1 MLTFNQILARI
12 KNNALSHLQI
22 DSFYQ
27 GDPHEFDEQSDNQ
40 TANDVSYGACFCQ
53 PLPGSINRG
62 DKIRVYNF
70 KLTFLDR
77 VEVGKANEQEVQS
90 DMDLVAQD
98 FVAMLGNP
106 YYNDWE
112 LTNVSP
118 VTFVT
123 EMLGDMCAGVE
134 LDITINV
141 DYIPNICQIPR
152 DAILTEDGFD
162 IVTEQQQTVITE

>member
-1 MLTFNQILARI
+1 MLSYNQIIRRI
-12 KNNALSHLQI
+12 KNLAISHLQI

-40 TANDVSYGACFCQ
+40 TAENVAYAACFVET
-53 PLPGSINRG
+53 LPGSINRA
-62 DKIRVYNF
+62 DKVRVYNF
-70 KLTFLDR
+70 KVTLLDR
-77 VEVGKANEQEVQS
+77 VELGKENEQEVQS

-106 YYNDWE
+106 YYRDWE

-123 EMLGDMCAGVE
+123 EMLNDMCAGVE

-141 DYIPNICQIPR
+141 DYVPDVCQIPR
-152 DAILTEDGFD
+152 DAILTEDGFN
-162 IVTEQQQTVITE
+162 IVTEQQQTFIQE